1 MYSGMFNKDF
11 LYRCTLHKDNPGL
24 VIFDNDGERITLRQ
38 GYVSFSSG
46 FILGVFFVR
55 FLSDLRQTMIAAK
68 SPHRQCEISA
78 LTQKFLTFGI
88 FLRKSGTYYCF
99 S

>member
-46 FILGVFFVR
+46 SILGVFFVR
-55 FLSDLRQTMIAAK
+55 FTSENDCCEIAA
-68 SPHRQCEISA
+68 SPI
-78 LTQKFLTFGI
+78 I
-88 FLRKSGTYYCF
+88 P
-99 S
+99 